1 MIRRARG
8 RGKRDRGCGG
18 GLRPGGLFVCET
30 VSSQLLSHP
39 LRTRGRRLP
48 WASVPELR
56 LERQAIL
63 WKSRAKR

>member
-1 MIRRARG
+1 
-8 RGKRDRGCGG
+8 
-18 GLRPGGLFVCET
+18 VCET